1 MTCAE
6 ANEYCPSVTGALIRV
21 PITYED
27 PKAYDNSPIQ
37 KEKYNERSIQIATE
51 MYYVFSKVV
60 AN

>member
-6 ANEYCPSVTGALIRV
+6 ANEYCPIVTGAEIRV